1 MQNSILKSV
10 ATVCLLFFIHFAHAQ
25 IKNLHP
31 HSNKIPDSLVVNK
44 LIGPATVRYVDEKY
58 MKEGWNVF
66 SHQPGRFIYVDYKN
80 GVVRGFYTSDTSGK
94 VMAGIFFGHGLS
106 SYQCTLTVCGCR
118 GDKEC
123 EILFSSDEC
132 KDNLVC
138 VGNTCMCTRPYD
150 AKEEIKDMN
159 KIKSPNG

>member
-1 MQNSILKSV
+1 MQSSFLKIISIG
-10 ATVCLLFFIHFAHAQ
+10 CLLFCMYNASAQ

-94 VMAGIFFGHGLS
+94 VMAGIFFGQGSS
-106 SYQCTLTVCGCR
+106 SYQCTPPVCGCR
-118 GDKEC
+118 GAKEC
-123 EILFSSDEC
+123 EALFSSDEC
-132 KDNLVC
+132 KENLIC

>member
-1 MQNSILKSV
+1 MQSSFLKIISIG
-10 ATVCLLFFIHFAHAQ
+10 CLLFCMYNASAQ

-44 LIGPATVRYVDEKY
+44 VIGAATVRYVDEKY

-132 KDNLVC
+132 KENLIC

-150 AKEEIKDMN
+150 AKEELLKL
-159 KIKSPNG
+159 KEQK